1 MRENIQDKLDE
12 IEAASAAD
20 VKQNATQVLT
30 KGVEQSIVE
39 IKNEISSIDSAVNSL
54 HTEIHGYEDNKMNAA
69 TVVEHKANIAR
80 QFEIINEELKLLI
93 QAKLAL
99 PQESTDADYSDQMI
113 RDKYAAMSL
122 KWKNKLNNLYMV
134 LARKALNSEVIEPK
148 LTACHADLNTSLE
161 TFVQKR
167 ELVHLEKTKPPR
179 FDGTE
184 LEFPEFRRKWLA
196 QVNKASLPE
205 ESELDKLR
213 EAVPRQAKDMLYG
226 VTSLTEAQ
234 KILTHRYG
242 NPDLISKKLKDQ
254 LKNVVCEGSND
265 PEKLMDLR
273 IKVKNVVTRLE
284 TMELSADLTHDR
296 EFLSAVYNAMPQRYK
311 TKWLDLTKSKDK
323 WADMISFLD
332 SSYEKAI
339 EELSLLSSISS
350 NSKKVKPCGISADSS
365 GNSSSDKDRY
375 EKAKNAAGK
384 CPICKEFHT
393 FKRNIGRDSGKLWPS
408 DRFVSCRK
416 F

>member
-1 MRENIQDKLDE
+1 MAKQRALLENWSNFETSVQMCQRALDKTKVKDYKRLLESLDSSWFRFNADFKLYKDEVINKTAKTDASFNAVVKNDRGEDVPAFEYNDQWKNKEFNKYADMRENIQDKLDE

-80 QFEIINEELKLLI
+80 QFKIINEDLKLLI

-99 PQESTDADYSDQMI
+99 PQESTDAEYSDQMI

-148 LTACHADLNTSLE
+148 LAVSHVDMDTSLE
-161 TFVQKR
+161 TLVQKC
-167 ELVHLEKTKPPR
+167 ELVHLDKIKPPR
-179 FDGTE
+179 FNGTE

-226 VTSLTEAQ
+226 VTSLTEAW

-284 TMELSADLTHDR
+284 TMELSAD
-296 EFLSAVYNAMPQRYK
+296 
-311 TKWLDLTKSKDK
+311 
-323 WADMISFLD
+323 
-332 SSYEKAI
+332 
-339 EELSLLSSISS
+339 
-350 NSKKVKPCGISADSS
+350 
-365 GNSSSDKDRY
+365 
-375 EKAKNAAGK
+375 
-384 CPICKEFHT
+384 
-393 FKRNIGRDSGKLWPS
+393 
-408 DRFVSCRK
+408 
-416 F
+416 